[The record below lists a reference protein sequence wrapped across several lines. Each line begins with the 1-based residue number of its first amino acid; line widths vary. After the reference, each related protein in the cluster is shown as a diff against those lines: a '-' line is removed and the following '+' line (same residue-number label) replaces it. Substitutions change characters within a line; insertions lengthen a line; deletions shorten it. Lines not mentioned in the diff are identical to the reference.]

1 MYGLLLRMSSRIYLR
16 NHFHGIP
23 LNNGQYLFC
32 FLKFLHTP
40 QKSHTMLKEIIP
52 KALSFDKIVTVTVL
66 GEPSF
71 IFADC
76 F

>member
-1 MYGLLLRMSSRIYLR
+1 
-16 NHFHGIP
+16 
-23 LNNGQYLFC
+23 
-32 FLKFLHTP
+32 
-40 QKSHTMLKEIIP
+40 MLKEIIP